1 MTNGLFGDKT
11 PDTWKDLK
19 LFQIATEQKISNK
32 KVHNQNLLSLSYG
45 KIKRKDINTSD
56 GLLPANFDNYQ
67 IVQEGNIILRLTD
80 LQNDHKSLRVGLAT
94 ETGIITSAYLCLK
107 IFGNHYPKFFYY
119 VLHNYD
125 VAKKFYGMG
134 SGVRQSLGYKD
145 IRRIK
150 IFVPPLWEQKEI
162 SDYLDAECSRIEN
175 LIEALKKEISLVEEL
190 RKSLISEVV
199 TGKIDVRELI

>member
-1 MTNGLFGDKT
+1 M
-11 PDTWKDLK
+11 
-19 LFQIATEQKISNK
+19 
-32 KVHNQNLLSLSYG
+32 
-45 KIKRKDINTSD
+45 
-56 GLLPANFDNYQ
+56 
-67 IVQEGNIILRLTD
+67 RLTD
-80 LQNDHKSLRVGLAT
+80 LQNDHKSLRIGLAT

-107 IFGNHYPKFFYY
+107 IFGNNYPKFFYY

-162 SDYLDAECSRIEN
+162 SDYLDAECTRIEN

-190 RKSLISEVV
+190 RKSLIAEVV
-199 TGKIDVRELI
+199 TGKIDVRELV